1 MQITGADII
10 KFMVSIGFLAY
21 GYDQFFIF
29 HNPTIALVC
38 AIAILFTFPLTH
50 RILIEKSLNVYLS
63 PNAKFFVIL
72 ILLLTIG
79 MLQKRH

>member
-1 MQITGADII
+1 MQITGSDII

-29 HNPTIALVC
+29 HNPKIALIC

-50 RILIEKSLNVYLS
+50 RMLIEKSLNIYFS
-63 PNAKFFVIL
+63 TNAKFFVML
-72 ILLLTIG
+72 IFLFIIG
-79 MLQKRH
+79 ILQKRH

>member
-29 HNPTIALVC
+29 HNPKIALIC

-50 RILIEKSLNVYLS
+50 RMLIEKSLNIYFS
-63 PNAKFFVIL
+63 TNAKFFVML
-72 ILLLTIG
+72 IFLFIIG
-79 MLQKRH
+79 ILQKRH